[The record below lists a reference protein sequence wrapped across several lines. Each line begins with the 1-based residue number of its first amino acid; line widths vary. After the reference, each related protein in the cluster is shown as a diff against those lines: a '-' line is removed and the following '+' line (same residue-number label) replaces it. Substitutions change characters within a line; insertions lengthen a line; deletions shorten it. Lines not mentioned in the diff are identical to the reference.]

1 MNAYFR
7 KALTISR
14 VYLVENIDYENLKD
28 FLLEYGILSGSIL
41 ETIDSLPNRRQK
53 VREMLDCLPRRADVV
68 FPTFLVSL
76 SRSNQHHI
84 SMKLYESTITLIDSN
99 DFQLKNSLEN
109 NFKKILSTLPENNH
123 VTYNTTLTK
132 FISVKKHNEPTENSL
147 PTTFD
152 QIQESKTAMEFE
164 DLDTFGSEPLSKDL
178 TFSSFKYSDKFD
190 SFSLKSQQMGCSVAS
205 SSSSLHQFHDNSLVY
220 QMDSV
225 PRGLFCI
232 IIAKEE
238 SLLTKD
244 AFPVQRKEKDPTSM
258 GNNPYSYKSTVELQT
273 LFWDFG
279 FHSCVIE
286 LENSTLH
293 SDKLNNIV
301 FDFSRVSFHKVDC
314 CAIALLGFSA
324 TDLHL
329 LKIFSSFKEKHC
341 PSLARK
347 PKLFLI
353 QIPNSEITPS
363 NLLSGI
369 EIPEDS
375 LVAIGEEDKTSTQ
388 PGLVSSVVQVCRQ
401 MEHPSYSVQDIFS
414 KVQDNNW
421 KLKMAIEK
429 SLTKSWIVN
438 SQCKLAQGEPI

>member
-53 VREMLDCLPRRADVV
+53 VREMLDCLPRRADIV

-84 SMKLYESTITLIDSN
+84 SMKLYESAIKLIDSD

-109 NFKKILSTLPENNH
+109 EFKKMSALPDNNH
-123 VTYNTTLTK
+123 VTTSNTTK
-132 FISVKKHNEPTENSL
+132 SISVKKHNEPTENSL
-147 PTTFD
+147 PTTFH
-152 QIQESKTAMEFE
+152 QIQEPKNAMEFE

-178 TFSSFKYSDKFD
+178 FSFSDKFD
-190 SFSLKSQQMGCSVAS
+190 SFSLKSQQMGSSVAS
-205 SSSSLHQFHDNSLVY
+205 LSSSLHQFHDNSLVY

-232 IIAKEE
+232 MIAKEE
-238 SLLTKD
+238 SPLLLTND
-244 AFPVQRKEKDPTSM
+244 AFPIQCKGRDAIS
-258 GNNPYSYKSTVELQT
+258 YSYKSTVELQT

-293 SDKLNNIV
+293 PDKLNNIA
-301 FDFSRVSFHKVDC
+301 FDFSRVSFDKVDC

-329 LKIFSSFKEKHC
+329 VKFFSFFNEKHC
-341 PSLARK
+341 LPLARK

-353 QIPNSEITPS
+353 QVPNSEITPS

-375 LVAIGEEDKTSTQ
+375 LVAIGEDETDTQ

-414 KVQDNNW
+414 KVQDNNC
-421 KLKMAIEK
+421 KLKIAIEK
-429 SLTKSWIVN
+429 SLTKSWVVN
-438 SQCKLAQGEPI
+438 SQCKLA

>member
-1 MNAYFR
+1 MNTYFR

-28 FLLEYGILSGSIL
+28 FLLEYEILSGSIL

-84 SMKLYESTITLIDSN
+84 SMKLYESTIKLIDSN
-99 DFQLKNSLEN
+99 DFLLKNSFEN
-109 NFKKILSTLPENNH
+109 NFKKILSTLPDNNH
-123 VTYNTTLTK
+123 VTSKTTK
-132 FISVKKHNEPTENSL
+132 SISVKKHNEPTENSL
-147 PTTFD
+147 PTTFH
-152 QIQESKTAMEFE
+152 QIQEPKIAMEVE
-164 DLDTFGSEPLSKDL
+164 DLDTFGSESLSKDL

-190 SFSLKSQQMGCSVAS
+190 SFSLESQQMGCSVAS

-238 SLLTKD
+238 SPLTND
-244 AFPVQRKEKDPTSM
+244 AFPVQCKERDPISTEK
-258 GNNPYSYKSTVELQT
+258 NTYSYKSTVELQT

-279 FHSCVIE
+279 FHSCVME

-293 SDKLNNIV
+293 PDKLNSIV
-301 FDFSRVSFHKVDC
+301 FGFSQVSFHKVDC

-329 LKIFSSFKEKHC
+329 VKFFSFFNEKHC

-353 QIPNSEITPS
+353 QVPNSEKTPS
-363 NLLSGI
+363 NLLSGN

-375 LVAIGEEDKTSTQ
+375 LVAIGEDETNTQ
-388 PGLVSSVVQVCRQ
+388 PGLVSSVVEVCRQ

-414 KVQDNNW
+414 KVQDNNC
-421 KLKMAIEK
+421 KLKIAIEK

-438 SQCKLAQGEPI
+438 SQCKLAQGELIST